1 MPIRRAGKLRMYAD
15 PGVVSLPADISV
27 PLADPPTFA
36 ADTR

>member
-15 PGVVSLPADISV
+15 PGAVFLPAEIFV
-27 PLADPPTFA
+27 PLADSPTFA